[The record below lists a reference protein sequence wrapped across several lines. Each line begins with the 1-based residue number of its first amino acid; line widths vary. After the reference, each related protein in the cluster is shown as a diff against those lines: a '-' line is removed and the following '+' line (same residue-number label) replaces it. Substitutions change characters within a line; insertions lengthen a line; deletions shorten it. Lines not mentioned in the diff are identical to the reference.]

1 MLTIECFLSLHL
13 MVPDHQGHLL
23 SLEVKVCISFL
34 SLLFFTNNF
43 RGDLLG
49 KKGAVRAVI
58 YEAFLKPEVLTSP
71 FLTSATS
78 HKLGRCTWHLS
89 KWRKLGVKEVWEEHY
104 DSVLCLVLVLLI
116 LKHLLYILIG
126 DIEWTDTWF
135 GDFKK
140 KGYLFRAIES
150 YVIIQTAC
158 AVTGR
163 EPVQDQL
170 KCQAG
175 KENPAEEDW
184 EGAVSERGRKT
195 AKCGVREA
203 WREKGFKEE
212 FACAVRG
219 EAGHKQKGGCCIC
232 WHGDS

>member
-1 MLTIECFLSLHL
+1 MLSIFTLDGSRSPRSSLVTKGEGL
-13 MVPDHQGHLL
+13 YFF
-23 SLEVKVCISFL
+23 FL

-43 RGDLLG
+43 RGDLRG
-49 KKGAVRAVI
+49 KKGSVRAVL

-71 FLTSATS
+71 FLTSGTS

-116 LKHLLYILIG
+116 LRDLLYILIG

-184 EGAVSERGRKT
+184 EGAVSERGRRT
-195 AKCGVREA
+195 AEWRVRET

-219 EAGHKQKGGCCIC
+219 EAGHEQKGGCCTC
-232 WHGDS
+232 RHGGS